1 MSKLRFTLIELLV
14 VIAIIAILAAM
25 LLPAL
30 NQARAKAR
38 DIKCTSNLKQI
49 ATYMAMYID
58 QEDGR
63 IPNYTSNIKSGS
75 TGKWQDM
82 LMTLYMPS
90 VKLDDYCFMEKSGD
104 LKIPRGPFACPSS
117 QASQNYEA
125 VHYGINNNQATQT
138 NGPVRTI
145 STIRS
150 TASRA
155 LLFDMDSRGTGGNNW
170 ANPVAGS
177 KSEMYRT
184 ANGGGT
190 WRHMAGKG
198 ANVSFVDGHVEARSR
213 DSATSPAG
221 SGKIRK
227 FSSLLHGQAAEEESF
242 FPHTRHHRK
251 TGEGVPAFPFPS
263 PGIAGQSNF
272 AEIIKSAGCAA
283 SSSPASLS
291 SRTRRTGQPIPKP
304 ISHGR

>member
-82 LMTLYMPS
+82 LMSLYMPS
-90 VKLDDYCFMEKSGD
+90 VTLSDYCFMEESGD
-104 LKIPRGPFACPSS
+104 LDIPRGPFACPSS
-117 QASQNYEA
+117 QASQKYEA
-125 VHYGINNNQATQT
+125 VHYGINYNQATQT

-155 LLFDMDSRGTGGNNW
+155 LLFDMDSRGTGGTDW
-170 ANPVAGS
+170 YNPMAGS

-190 WRHMAGKG
+190 WRHMPGKG

-213 DSATSPAG
+213 DSIPEKATTDDDGYFWAIKDSNG
-221 SGKIRK
+221 NI
-227 FSSLLHGQAAEEESF
+227 
-242 FPHTRHHRK
+242 
-251 TGEGVPAFPFPS
+251 TG
-263 PGIAGQSNF
+263 
-272 AEIIKSAGCAA
+272 
-283 SSSPASLS
+283 
-291 SRTRRTGQPIPKP
+291 R
-304 ISHGR
+304 